1 MMKWLMRI
9 SIFSLLLIATS
20 RIWGQD
26 NVPVG
31 FVTVAPFTV
40 EIINEYPH
48 DVTAFTQGIIWNEGS
63 FYESTG
69 QRGESTLREVTPTT
83 GEIIRSIPVT
93 RSQEQLEGD
102 SPLPN
107 YFAEGLELVGNQLFQ
122 LTWTAGEAFVYDQET
137 FELVDTIGYE
147 SQGWGI
153 CYDGRYIYMSDST
166 QYLAIREPD
175 TFDLVARQL
184 VTFNGQPIAP
194 QLLNELECVGDSIYA
209 NLWPDSPYAAGF
221 ETDYIVQIDKYTGNV
236 TGLIDAGN
244 LLTDE
249 MKLEIPG
256 SRTAADGTVSAPG
269 SAVLNGI
276 AYNPESD
283 TFFITGK
290 HWPRVFEV
298 RFVPRQ

>member
-1 MMKWLMRI
+1 MKWLLRI
-9 SIFSLLLIATS
+9 GIFGILIMTTS
-20 RIWGQD
+20 RMWAQD
-26 NVPVG
+26 SVPVG

-48 DVTAFTQGIIWNEGS
+48 DVTAFTQGIIWHNGS

-69 QRGESTLREVTPTT
+69 QRGESTLREVNPTT
-83 GEIIRSIPVT
+83 GAIIRSIPVT
-93 RSQEQLEGD
+93 RSPEQLTGD

-107 YFAEGLELVGNQLFQ
+107 YFAEGLELVGNQLIQ
-122 LTWTAGEAFVYDQET
+122 LTWTAGEAFVYNPET
-137 FELVDTIGYE
+137 FEQVNTLNYAA
-147 SQGWGI
+147 QGWGI
-153 CYDGRYIYMSDST
+153 CYDGRYVYMSDST
-166 QYLAIREPD
+166 QYLAIREAD
-175 TFDLVARQL
+175 TFDLVARML
-184 VTFNGQPIAP
+184 VTFNGQPISP

-209 NLWPDSPYAAGF
+209 NLWPDSPYATNF
-221 ETDYIVQIDKYTGNV
+221 QTDYIVQIDKYTGNV

-256 SRTAADGTVSAPG
+256 SRTAEDGTVIAAG

-276 AYNPESD
+276 AYNPESE

-290 HWPRVFEV
+290 YWPRVFEV